1 MAATAIVTIF
11 VASMIIY
18 AGLSA
23 APGNPAV
30 LLAGN
35 RATPAMIASIQRRLG
50 LDRPLPV
57 RYVSWLWGVLHGN
70 LGMSIQ
76 YRESVNSL
84 IGPRIGNTL
93 FLVCYAMLIIV
104 VAGICGGM
112 LPALIRRSNVWVT
125 VSASITTAIPSF
137 VAALLLIEVFAL
149 KLGWFP
155 VLGSGGVG
163 LLGLLR
169 SMTLP
174 AFALALAW
182 VGYVAQITRTSVLEE
197 EGREH
202 VETARARG
210 VRELR
215 VFRRHVARNAAVP
228 IVTVSAVTLAGLITG
243 SIVVEQVFGINGI
256 GAELVASVLAKDYN
270 VVLVISMIY
279 IVAFV
284 IATTVIDLAQL
295 ALDPR
300 VRARTTG

>member
-1 MAATAIVTIF
+1 MATTAVVTI
-11 VASMIIY
+11 VIASMIIY
-18 AGLSA
+18 AGLSF

-57 RYVSWLWGVLHGN
+57 RYASWLWAVFHGN

-84 IGPRIGNTL
+84 IGPRVGNTL
-93 FLVCYAMLIIV
+93 LLVCYATVITI
-104 VAGICGGM
+104 VAGIVGGM
-112 LPALIRRSNVWVT
+112 LPALVRRSNALVT
-125 VSASITTAIPSF
+125 VFASITTAIPSF

-149 KLGWFP
+149 RLGWFP

-163 LLGLLR
+163 LLGQLR
-169 SMTLP
+169 YLTLP
-174 AFALALAW
+174 AVALALAW

-202 VETARARG
+202 VDTARGRG

-228 IVTVSAVTLAGLITG
+228 IVTVSALTIAGLITG
-243 SIVVEQVFGINGI
+243 SIIVEQVFGINGI
-256 GAELVASVLAKDYN
+256 GAQLVTSVLAKDYN
-270 VVLVISMIY
+270 VVLAISMIY
-279 IVAFV
+279 IATFV
-284 IATTVIDLAQL
+284 IATTLIDLAQL

-300 VRARTTG
+300 VRARTAG